1 MRYKIYVQVMMDL
14 KLAVLFQV
22 KPFDLPEITDTCVK
36 PSFQLANALS
46 TTQGNTVMIQQTKWP
61 AKT

>member
-1 MRYKIYVQVMMDL
+1 MHVQVKMNKPNL
-14 KLAVLFQV
+14 VVLFQV
-22 KPFDLPEITDTCVK
+22 KPFVLPEITDTCARL
-36 PSFQLANALS
+36 SFQLANALS